1 MDQSGKQSENKSPIT
16 SDVLQSDHHVH
27 MTDEEIAKARAHH
40 DKRHHGEEQKD
51 TATRNTQGKKNVPV
65 KPR

>member
-1 MDQSGKQSENKSPIT
+1 MDTNDNKAPVVN
-16 SDVLQSDHHVH
+16 DVLQSDHHVH

-40 DKRHHGEEQKD
+40 DKRHGGENEKA
-51 TATRNTQGKKNVPV
+51 TAADGNKGRKNAPV

>member
-1 MDQSGKQSENKSPIT
+1 VEKQAENKSPVMN
-16 SDVLQSDHHVH
+16 DVLQSDHHAH

-40 DKRHHGEEQKD
+40 DKRHGGDQQNGAPAKGGQD
-51 TATRNTQGKKNVPV
+51 KKNIPV